1 MGSFVHPALLV
12 FSVPMF
18 GKGVGGLIQP
28 NPIMCQL
35 RNLISAKK
43 FMAIAGRPAKRLQQ
57 PNTHQHG
64 YFIRQKSQE
73 IRRLIHIKAGRQAG
87 HRKYEFL
94 IHIEL
99 TESILPFCRRTIG
112 HKVFLTNTPSGIRA
126 RNRCLPLLTRC
137 CIRMFIQFKAIFYNR
152 LRVYRCM
159 NYTGLLL
166 EL

>member
-1 MGSFVHPALLV
+1 MGGFVHPALLV

-18 GKGVGGLIQP
+18 GKGVGGFIQP

-87 HRKYEFL
+87 HRKYEFF

-99 TESILPFCRRTIG
+99 TKTISPFLPSNDWPQGF
-112 HKVFLTNTPSGIRA
+112 P
-126 RNRCLPLLTRC
+126 
-137 CIRMFIQFKAIFYNR
+137 
-152 LRVYRCM
+152 
-159 NYTGLLL
+159 
-166 EL
+166 